1 MSQAVTASSVD
12 RRGRQIRLRPWP
24 EQPDT
29 SDEPAGVRVELAGLS
44 VTGPVRGRNEDRV
57 GWAVPGDRVWVPGR
71 AGDERLPM
79 ARLSGPIVV
88 AAIADGLGG
97 HADGDVASR
106 FAITTLLERMAPPGA
121 LGRMADV
128 LRGTFDEV
136 NGRLLTGDMW
146 EGRDPPSG
154 REATTSRGTVAPDG
168 REVVDGS
175 HRRAGDEAG
184 PGARA
189 VAGGNGAA
197 PQPVR
202 RRRGSQTTLTAV
214 ALTATSAWIA
224 HVGDCRVYRLRDQ
237 TLELLTTDHSQ
248 AMELLRMR
256 LIRPDQA
263 ATHPGRHLLTRS
275 LGGDIT
281 VRVDV
286 RSGEIRDDDVF
297 LLCTDGAWSGITS
310 GEMIGAMEGDLEH
323 GVRDLVDRSIAR
335 GADDNASVIALRILR
350 TGAIDSSDEATG
362 RRPLWRRM
370 LGT

>member
-1 MSQAVTASSVD
+1 VSQAVTASPVE

-24 EQPDT
+24 EQPDA
-29 SDEPAGVRVELAGLS
+29 SGEPAGVKVELAGLS

-71 AGDERLPM
+71 AGDEHLP
-79 ARLSGPIVV
+79 AAQLSGPIVV

-128 LRGTFDEV
+128 LRGTFEEV
-136 NGRLLTGDMW
+136 NARLLTGDVW
-146 EGRDPPSG
+146 EGTNAARGRGASG
-154 REATTSRGTVAPDG
+154 RNGQ
-168 REVVDGS
+168 
-175 HRRAGDEAG
+175 
-184 PGARA
+184 
-189 VAGGNGAA
+189 AGGADAGRDADSH
-197 PQPVR
+197 

-263 ATHPGRHLLTRS
+263 AAHPGRHLLTRS

-297 LLCTDGAWSGITS
+297 LLCTDGAWSGISS
-310 GEMIGAMEGDLEH
+310 GEMIGAMEGELEH

-350 TGAIDSSDEATG
+350 TGAAGSLDEASG
-362 RRPLWRRM
+362 RRPLWRRV

>member
-1 MSQAVTASSVD
+1 MSQAVTVSPVE

-29 SDEPAGVRVELAGLS
+29 LEEPAGVRVELAGLS

-71 AGDERLPM
+71 AGDERLPR
-79 ARLSGPIVV
+79 ARLVGPIVV

-128 LRGTFDEV
+128 LRGTFEEV
-136 NGRLLTGDMW
+136 NARLLTGDVS
-146 EGRDPPSG
+146 EGGETER
-154 REATTSRGTVAPDG
+154 ARGA
-168 REVVDGS
+168 
-175 HRRAGDEAG
+175 
-184 PGARA
+184 
-189 VAGGNGAA
+189 AGGNG
-197 PQPVR
+197 QGRGGGVR
-202 RRRGSQTTLTAV
+202 RDPDSHRRRGSQTTLTAV

-263 ATHPGRHLLTRS
+263 AAHPGRHLLTRS

-297 LLCTDGAWSGITS
+297 LLCTDGAWSGISS
-310 GEMIGAMEGDLEH
+310 GDMIAAMEGDLEQ
-323 GVRDLVDRSIAR
+323 GVRDLVERSIGR

-350 TGAIDSSDEATG
+350 TGEAGSLDEASG
-362 RRPLWRRM
+362 RRPLWRRV